1 MLVSTE
7 AIALST
13 IKYSESSIIF
23 KCYTLSYGIKTYMIR
38 GVRSKKNK
46 SNSIAL
52 FQPLTILEINANH
65 KNNFGIENINSAKI
79 LIPYKSIPFDILK
92 NSLVLFLSEILSKC
106 IIEEEQ
112 NKQMYNYIKSSLLWL
127 DSASEYVN
135 FHIQFLSKLLKY
147 LGISPSF
154 EKINKL
160 YGYSNDVPKRVNDLK
175 EKVEEQLKNDF
186 DFLLGTNF
194 DANIEHIINYNKRK
208 KILEFLMAYMQL
220 HIEGFKRPNSLNIMY
235 ELFKKK

>member
-7 AIALST
+7 AIALSA
-13 IKYSESSIIF
+13 IKYSESSIIS
-23 KCYTLSYGIKTYMIR
+23 KCYTLSDGIKTYMIR

-46 SNSIAL
+46 STSIAL

-79 LIPYKSIPFDILK
+79 LIPYKTIPFDILK
-92 NSLVLFLSEILSKC
+92 NNIVLFLSEILSKC

-135 FHIQFLSKLLKY
+135 FHIQFLIKLLKY

-160 YGYSNDVPKRVNDLK
+160 YGYSNDVPKRANDLK

-186 DFLLGTNF
+186 DLLLGTNF
-194 DANIEHIINYNKRK
+194 DADMEHIINYNKRK
-208 KILEFLMAYMQL
+208 KILEFLMTYMQL

>member
-23 KCYTLSYGIKTYMIR
+23 KCYTLSDGIKTYMIR

-135 FHIQFLSKLLKY
+135 FHIQFLIKLL
-147 LGISPSF
+147 
-154 EKINKL
+154 
-160 YGYSNDVPKRVNDLK
+160 
-175 EKVEEQLKNDF
+175 
-186 DFLLGTNF
+186 
-194 DANIEHIINYNKRK
+194 HIHH
-208 KILEFLMAYMQL
+208 F
-220 HIEGFKRPNSLNIMY
+220 
-235 ELFKKK
+235 

>member
-135 FHIQFLSKLLKY
+135 FHIQFLIKLLKY

-160 YGYSNDVPKRVNDLK
+160 YGYSNDVPKRVNDVK

-194 DANIEHIINYNKRK
+194 DANMEHIINYNKRK

>member
-135 FHIQFLSKLLKY
+135 FHIQFLIKLLKY

-175 EKVEEQLKNDF
+175 EKVEDQLKNDF
-186 DFLLGTNF
+186 AFLLGTNF

>member
-135 FHIQFLSKLLKY
+135 FHIQFLIKLLKY

-154 EKINKL
+154 EKINKF
-160 YGYSNDVPKRVNDLK
+160 YGYSNDVPKRVNDVK

>member
-23 KCYTLSYGIKTYMIR
+23 KCYTLSDGIKTYMIR

-79 LIPYKSIPFDILK
+79 LIPYKTIPFDILK
-92 NSLVLFLSEILSKC
+92 NNIVLFLSEILSKC

-135 FHIQFLSKLLKY
+135 FHIQFLIKLLKY

-160 YGYSNDVPKRVNDLK
+160 YGYSNDVPKKVNDLK

-208 KILEFLMAYMQL
+208 KILEFLMTYMQL

>member
-23 KCYTLSYGIKTYMIR
+23 KCYTLSDGIKTYMIR

-46 SNSIAL
+46 STSIAL

-79 LIPYKSIPFDILK
+79 LIPYKTIPFDILK
-92 NSLVLFLSEILSKC
+92 NNIVLFLSEILSKC

-135 FHIQFLSKLLKY
+135 FHIQFLIKLLKY

-160 YGYSNDVPKRVNDLK
+160 YGYSNDVPKRANDLK

-194 DANIEHIINYNKRK
+194 DADMEHIINYNKRK
-208 KILEFLMAYMQL
+208 KILEFLMTYMQL

>member
-135 FHIQFLSKLLKY
+135 FHIQFLIKLLKY

-194 DANIEHIINYNKRK
+194 DANMEHIINYNKRK

>member
-23 KCYTLSYGIKTYMIR
+23 KCYTLSDGIKTYMIR

-135 FHIQFLSKLLKY
+135 FHIQFLIKLLKY

-160 YGYSNDVPKRVNDLK
+160 YGYSNDVPKKVNDLK